1 MLEGRDFKDL
11 LFCLSFYVDPEEK
24 KKKQHTREVPQGG
37 LSSRGISLG
46 FLKQS
51 FNREAVPCGC

>member
-24 KKKQHTREVPQGG
+24 KKKKPHQGG
-37 LSSRGISLG
+37 SPGRTLFEGHLTWV
-46 FLKQS
+46 F
-51 FNREAVPCGC
+51 EAVL